1 MSLLKKQGSNIIIL
15 SIIAALL
22 LSQLPLPTSIAPFQ
36 PEWVI
41 LVLIYWAMA
50 LPERVGIGI
59 AWFVGLLV
67 DVLRDTLLGQYALAF
82 ALTVFIVLRLYQR
95 IRNFP
100 IRQQILSIFILMIIH
115 SARVVWIKALAGTPV
130 SLSMVITPAVLSA
143 LFWPLIY
150 FILRSVRRTY
160 HVS

>member
-1 MSLLKKQGSNIIIL
+1 MNLLKKQGGKIVTFTIII
-15 SIIAALL
+15 ALL
-22 LSQLPLPTSIAPFQ
+22 LAELPLPSVIAPFQ

-50 LPERVGIGI
+50 LPERVGVGI

-82 ALTVFIVLRLYQR
+82 ALTVFIVLRIYQR

-100 IRQQILSIFILMIIH
+100 LSQQMISIFILMIIH
-115 SARVVWIKALAGTPV
+115 SALVVWIKALTGTSV
-130 SLSMVITPAVLSA
+130 GISMIITPAVLSA
-143 LFWPLIY
+143 LFWPLVY
-150 FILRSVRRTY
+150 LILRNVRRTY
-160 HVS
+160 HIN

>member
-115 SARVVWIKALAGTPV
+115 SALVVWIKALAGTPV